1 MFVSSESKNERQPT
15 QWLHF
20 FSSPPS
26 LLHHALG
33 CNSCFSILCYTH
45 HRHLAPYTHL
55 FSQKL
60 QEQTDTHTH
69 THVSSVPDIDRY
81 VVSSSLRPASLDL
94 RRREKLLFSLFSLAL
109 QHVIPSHL
117 LRLSPDPD
125 RRLLEARQK
134 VSVKGA
140 AAAAVLCCWATST
153 NRHLQQQQQQQRQM
167 RVRMQAHDLGG

>member
-1 MFVSSESKNERQPT
+1 MNDNRRNGSTSFRLRLLFCITLSDAIVAFPSFAIHTTDTLRHTHTFPHKNCKNKR
-15 QWLHF
+15 
-20 FSSPPS
+20 
-26 LLHHALG
+26 
-33 CNSCFSILCYTH
+33 
-45 HRHLAPYTHL
+45 
-55 FSQKL
+55 
-60 QEQTDTHTH
+60 THTH
-69 THVSSVPDIDRY
+69 THVSSGPDIDRY

-140 AAAAVLCCWATST
+140 AAAAVLCCWATSS